1 MSHVILRYMQ
11 LRTLF
16 SIPSALGVAFLIKCI
31 PSENKEATGMRGPSL
46 HHHLFKVAYYSLL
59 TILPRKEKN

>member
-1 MSHVILRYMQ
+1 MQ

-31 PSENKEATGMRGPSL
+31 PSENKDFQLEATGMRGPSL